1 MRNTK
6 LKTHLLIHIFLY
18 VVIFMT
24 IVMGIV
30 ALFVRNSLTNMAF
43 DKTDDTLRILEL
55 QLNHAMDHPTNE
67 LDLYATM
74 FSEEKENFESNIATI
89 LKDES
94 YIERLDILSEDGI
107 IEATIPSNASAVGFD
122 MSSSNVY
129 KKIHTSENYRV
140 YGEMTVDPFLEHST
154 MFIARKIEDKYMI
167 GYLNLEAFQ
176 SILQKITVNDGYI
189 TVSDEN
195 GTYIGHS
202 NNDLVEQR
210 SVDTNVAKIIEGDL
224 LSRSKVNYLGDV
236 CILQYRKLQDYN
248 WYIMYYQFN
257 DTIVKPVTRTVMTM
271 AFFSILS
278 IPIIMFFILRIVRRV
293 DTSLEHL
300 VLTTGDIAE
309 GHYKVA
315 HGDFHY
321 EEFNRVFQSVSEM
334 SIQVEEREEEI
345 SALNDELETNYYTM
359 AVLLAKAIE
368 AKDHYTGN
376 HCERVRDFA
385 MILGQGYNLSKIEL
399 RELKFGATLH
409 DIGKIGIPE
418 MILNKMGK
426 LTDEEFEIIKGHSQ
440 GGYEIIK
447 GMPTM
452 HLAKLTILHHHENY
466 DGTGYPHGLAGH
478 EIPLL
483 ARIVSIADAFD
494 AMISERPYRNQVMSR
509 NQAFEELK
517 QNAGIQF
524 DPELVELFIELIR
537 DTPIEGSI
545 KI

>member
-6 LKTHLLIHIFLY
+6 LKTHLLINIFLY
-18 VVIFMT
+18 VIIFIM
-24 IVMGIV
+24 IVTGTV
-30 ALFVRNSLTNMAF
+30 AIFVSNSLTNMAF
-43 DKTDDTLRILEL
+43 DKTDETLRILEL
-55 QLNHAMDHPTNE
+55 QLNHAMEHPTNE

-74 FSEEKENFESNIATI
+74 FSEKKENYEMNIATI
-89 LKDES
+89 LQDES
-94 YIERLDILSEDGI
+94 YIERLDILSKDGI
-107 IEATIPSNASAVGFD
+107 IESTMPLNSSAIGFD

-129 KKIHTSENYRV
+129 KKIHDSDDCKV
-140 YGEMTVDPFLEHST
+140 YGEMTLDPFLEHST

-167 GYLNLEAFQ
+167 GYLDLEAFQ
-176 SILQKITVNDGYI
+176 KILQKITINDGYI

-202 NNDLVEQR
+202 NDDLVEQR
-210 SVDTNVAKIIEGDL
+210 SVDTNVTKISEGTL
-224 LSRSKVNYLGDV
+224 SSRSKVSYLGHA
-236 CILQYRKLQDYN
+236 CILQYRKLQKYN
-248 WYIMYYQFN
+248 WYIMYYQFR
-257 DTIVKPVTRTVMTM
+257 DTIVKPVTNAIITISLV
-271 AFFSILS
+271 SILS
-278 IPIIMFFILRIVRRV
+278 IPIIMFFILRIIKRV

-300 VLTTGDIAE
+300 ILTTKRIAG
-309 GHYKVA
+309 GHYKVINS
-315 HGDFHY
+315 DFHY
-321 EEFNRVFQSVSEM
+321 DEFNRVFQSVSEM

-376 HCERVRDFA
+376 HCERVRDFS
-385 MILGQGYNLSKIEL
+385 MILGNGYNLSKDEL

-418 MILNKMGK
+418 TVLNKMDK
-426 LTDEEFEIIKGHSQ
+426 LTDEEFKIIKSHSQ
-440 GGYEIIK
+440 VGYDIML

-452 HLAKLTILHHHENY
+452 HLAKLIILHHHENY
-466 DGTGYPHGLAGH
+466 DGTGYPYGLVGE
-478 EIPLL
+478 EIPIL

-494 AMISERPYRNQVMSR
+494 AMTSERAYRNQAMNK

-517 QNAGIQF
+517 RNAGIQF

-537 DTPIEGSI
+537 NISI
-545 KI
+545 IR